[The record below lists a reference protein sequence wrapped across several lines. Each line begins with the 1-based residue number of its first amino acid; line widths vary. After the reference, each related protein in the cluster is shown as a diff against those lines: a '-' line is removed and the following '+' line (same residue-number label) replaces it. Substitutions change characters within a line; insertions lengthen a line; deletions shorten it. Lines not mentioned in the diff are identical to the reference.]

1 MRRRLLLVV
10 VGSVVLAVVLS
21 GLLTLVVLR
30 RSAREEVR
38 RDLVA
43 QAEDLAT
50 QAGDANSFRVLTA
63 VTRALDLEGFSR
75 VTILANGLVEGE
87 VPAGIDVADL
97 QPARLVLGETVSGHR
112 HGLVFAATPVEVPTG
127 ARAVQRPLLRRS
139 VTAVVLT
146 RDADPGASRTAGW
159 LALSTLVSVVVAM
172 VVADGLARRITRPL
186 AAAEHATRRI
196 AAGDLDAR
204 VPETADDD
212 ELASLTRSVNTMA
225 EALARS
231 RGLERQFLL
240 AVSHDLRTP
249 LTSIRGFAEAIADG
263 VEPDHAK
270 AASVIAAESRRL
282 ERLVGDLL
290 ELAKLDARQFSLHL
304 GRVDVAEVVGVTAEG
319 FRPELDD
326 LGIELTVDVPA
337 TGALFAHADADRLA
351 QAVANLVE
359 NASKYARSRIAVTA
373 SADGDGDVV
382 LVVDDDG
389 PGITQA
395 DLPHVFDRLYTS
407 ARHPA
412 RKVGTG
418 LGLAIVAELVAA
430 MGGKVGARSAG
441 DTGDAGTRV
450 EVRLSALPS
459 SS

>member
-75 VTILANGLVEGE
+75 VTFLPNGLVEGE
-87 VPAGIDVADL
+87 VPTGIDVADL
-97 QPARLVLGETVSGHR
+97 QPARLTAGETVSGHR
-112 HGLVFAATPVEVPTG
+112 HGLVFAATPVQLPPA
-127 ARAVQRPLLRRS
+127 ARAGQRPLLRRS

-146 RDADPGASRTAGW
+146 RDADPGAARTAGW

-172 VVADGLARRITRPL
+172 VVADRLARRITRPL
-186 AAAEHATRRI
+186 AAAEDATRRI
-196 AAGDLDAR
+196 AAGDLDVR
-204 VPETADDD
+204 VPETTDDD

-337 TGALFAHADADRLA
+337 TGLLFAHADADRLA

-359 NASKYARSRIAVTA
+359 NASKYARSTVAVA
-373 SADGDGDVV
+373 ARADSDRGGVV

-389 PGITQA
+389 PGITEA

-407 ARHPA
+407 ARYPA
-412 RKVGTG
+412 RRVGTG

-430 MGGKVGARSAG
+430 MGGKVSAHSAG
-441 DTGDAGTRV
+441 NGDGTRV
-450 EVRLSALPS
+450 MVRFSASPS